1 MKNLLKIMLLVGIIV
16 ISTSIKAQQ
25 LPPSY
30 EAIFNEM
37 VKNFETIRGGNTIND
52 GKTSLRLLA
61 KDKIVLRLDHKK
73 TVKTLTFTKG
83 KDEEGNEYWISGS
96 EITTD
101 MVNKYEKD
109 LTKILEDMLE
119 LTREKSKL

>member
-1 MKNLLKIMLLVGIIV
+1 MKNLFKVMLLAGAIIM
-16 ISTSIKAQQ
+16 STATKAQQ
-25 LPPSY
+25 LPLSY
-30 EAIFNEM
+30 EAMFNEI
-37 VKNFETIRGGNTIND
+37 VTNFETIRGGNTIND

-96 EITTD
+96 DITTD

-109 LTKILEDMLE
+109 LTEILEDMLK
-119 LTREKSKL
+119 LSREKSKI

>member
-1 MKNLLKIMLLVGIIV
+1 MKNLLKIIFLAGIIR
-16 ISTSIKAQQ
+16 AQQ

-30 EAIFNEM
+30 EAMFNEI

-61 KDKIVLRLDHKK
+61 QDKIVLRIDHKK

-83 KDEEGNEYWISGS
+83 KDEEGNQYWISGS

-109 LTKILEDMLE
+109 LTEILEDMLE
-119 LTREKSKL
+119 LTREKSKI